1 MAKFTMTIDF
11 DIHEHAPSAHRAFIA
26 TALDLVKMDIGR
38 GVLTEGDI
46 VDPGGGAQAQAP
58 IGRWEMTEDF

>member
-1 MAKFTMTIDF
+1 MAKFTMTIAF
-11 DIHEHAPSAHRAFIA
+11 DIHDHAPSAHRAFIA

-46 VDPGGGAQAQAP
+46 VDSGGGAQAQAV
-58 IGRWEMTEDF
+58 IGSWKLEEE